1 MSRYTTHNGQ
11 PFSGQ
16 LLKIKIQ
23 SCHFDSKTEW
33 GSGEEQIIEI
43 SLDGTVRLAQK
54 GQANNDA
61 RKYSLSREST
71 IRIFEAFSEVFGKYV
86 QVRFRPVTGYW
97 KVRLLGEENEVFLY
111 RGVDGEDY
119 TYKGEELTDI
129 LRNEI
134 GINDLFAFSSKPN
147 MQSGI
152 ASIDIQYNSITDSI
166 SEHLT
171 IDGMDGSI
179 AYNRSMSRE
188 KNIML
193 RYDMPNEVAQFL
205 DKLAAK
211 AIFVKIPD
219 AYKIDSKES
228 YQIFLKCND
237 GTTMTRTGSFSLECL
252 PSDWNE
258 FTDSLKRILERE
270 DFGRLFGKRW

>member
-54 GQANNDA
+54 GQADNDA

-119 TYKGEELTDI
+119 TYKGRTH
-129 LRNEI
+129 RY
-134 GINDLFAFSSKPN
+134 FA
-147 MQSGI
+147 
-152 ASIDIQYNSITDSI
+152 
-166 SEHLT
+166 
-171 IDGMDGSI
+171 
-179 AYNRSMSRE
+179 
-188 KNIML
+188 
-193 RYDMPNEVAQFL
+193 
-205 DKLAAK
+205 
-211 AIFVKIPD
+211 
-219 AYKIDSKES
+219 
-228 YQIFLKCND
+228 
-237 GTTMTRTGSFSLECL
+237 
-252 PSDWNE
+252 
-258 FTDSLKRILERE
+258 
-270 DFGRLFGKRW
+270 